1 MNEVIEKEQIENLI
15 YEIRGKQV
23 MLDSVLARLFGY
35 ETKNLNRQVQRNIER
50 FPENYCFQLTE
61 KEYRDL
67 RCQNVTSSLNS
78 NYGGRRYMPYVFT
91 EHGITMLS
99 GILKSEIAVK
109 MSLKIVDTFIKMKK
123 YISDNLLEQ
132 KYINN
137 QVFKNT
143 EDIKTNSE
151 KIRLLQESFDK
162 LSEKTNDT
170 EIYFA
175 GQMYD
180 AYSKILNI
188 FKNAKNELIIIDS
201 YADNVILDIIKRL
214 ETKVI
219 VITKPNNLLTS
230 LDIEIYNKQYN
241 NLKVI
246 FDNTYHDRYFIIDNE
261 EIYHCGTSI
270 NRIGYK
276 TFSITLMN
284 DEDIYNK
291 LLDKV
296 KKLINK

>member
-1 MNEVIEKEQIENLI
+1 MNEVIEKEQIENII

-23 MLDSVLARLFGY
+23 MLDSDLARLFGY

-284 DEDIYNK
+284 DEDTYNK

-296 KKLINK
+296 KKMITK

>member
-23 MLDSVLARLFGY
+23 MLDSDLARLFGY

-284 DEDIYNK
+284 DEDTYNK

-296 KKLINK
+296 KKMITK

>member
-23 MLDSVLARLFGY
+23 MLDSDLARLFGY

-50 FPENYCFQLTE
+50 FPENYFFQLTE

-261 EIYHCGTSI
+261 EIYHCDTSI

-284 DEDIYNK
+284 DEDTYNK

>member
-23 MLDSVLARLFGY
+23 MFDSDLARLFGY

-201 YADNVILDIIKRL
+201 YEDNVILDIIKRL

-219 VITKPNNLLTS
+219 VITKPNNLLTKQ
-230 LDIEIYNKQYN
+230 DIEIYNKQYN

-284 DEDIYNK
+284 DEDTYNK

-296 KKLINK
+296 KKMITK

>member
-23 MLDSVLARLFGY
+23 MLDSDLARLFGY

>member
-1 MNEVIEKEQIENLI
+1 MNEIIEKEKIENLI
-15 YEIRGKQV
+15 HEIRGKQV
-23 MLDSVLARLFGY
+23 MLDSDLARLFGY

-99 GILKSEIAVK
+99 GILKSEVAIK

-123 YISDNLLEQ
+123 YISTNLIEQ
-132 KYINN
+132 KYINDL
-137 QVFKNT
+137 VL
-143 EDIKTNSE
+143 EDHNKIK
-151 KIRLLQESFDK
+151 LLQESFNK
-162 LSEKTNDT
+162 LSEKTKDT
-170 EIYFA
+170 EIYFS

-180 AYSKILNI
+180 AYSEILKI
-188 FKNAKNELIIIDS
+188 FKSAKKELVIIDA
-201 YADNVILDIIKRL
+201 YADNVVLDIIKRL
-214 ETKVI
+214 DVKVTI
-219 VITKPNNLLTS
+219 ITKPNSLLIKQ
-230 LDIEIYNKQYN
+230 DVEIYNKQYH

-246 FDNTYHDRYFIIDNE
+246 YDNTYHDRYFIIDNK

-270 NRIGYK
+270 NRIGSK

-284 DEDIYNK
+284 DKDSYIK
-291 LLDKV
+291 LLDRVNK
-296 KKLINK
+296 INKLNNSLTII